1 MYSSTNFIS
10 IFQHD
15 IANNHA
21 TLSLNKNAQNKP
33 TLYKRHSDP
42 QEINGYHKESIS
54 IALKTL
60 FEMEI
65 FTEIDFP

>member
-1 MYSSTNFIS
+1 MLKIS
-10 IFQHD
+10 QH
-15 IANNHA
+15 
-21 TLSLNKNAQNKP
+21 
-33 TLYKRHSDP
+33 YKRHSDP